1 MEELDG
7 IQRTEVPIRPSRL
20 RQGSRDRDI
29 LTAEQ
34 VAELLQ
40 VSTKTVYRLAGRGE
54 LRGKKVGR
62 AWRFL
67 RSDIRRY
74 LEGGSGR

>member
-1 MEELDG
+1 MP
-7 IQRTEVPIRPSRL
+7 RRPSRL
-20 RQGSRDRDI
+20 AKESRTEREI

-40 VSTKTVYRLAGRGE
+40 VSTKTVYRLVGRGE
-54 LRGKKVGR
+54 LRAKKVGR

-67 RSDIRRY
+67 RSDIRKY
-74 LEGGSGR
+74 LESERGR